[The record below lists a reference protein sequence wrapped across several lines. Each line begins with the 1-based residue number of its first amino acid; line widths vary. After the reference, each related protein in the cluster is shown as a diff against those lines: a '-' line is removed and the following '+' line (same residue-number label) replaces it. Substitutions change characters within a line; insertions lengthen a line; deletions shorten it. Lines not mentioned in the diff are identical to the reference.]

1 MSKQTTVMPSK
12 ETESNI
18 NGATHSQR
26 GCTSCRFCAAPLS
39 VNLVDLGMSPLCES
53 YLSANQLNAME
64 PFYPLHVFVCNQCY
78 LAQLGEYVR
87 PEHIFTEYAYFS
99 SYSDSWLKHSKKY
112 TDLMAERFSL
122 SAKSLVV
129 ELASNDGYLL
139 QYFVEKNIPVL
150 GIEPAANVAKVAV
163 EKGVPT
169 LVEFFGVELARKLA
183 ASGQRPDLLLG
194 NNVLAQVPDL
204 NDFVE
209 GMKILLKPGGVITM
223 EFPHL
228 LRLMDE
234 NQFDTIYH
242 EHFSYFSF
250 LTSEKIFA
258 AHGLTLFDVEELA
271 SHGGSLRIYARHAED
286 AAKPVSGAVEDLRRR
301 EVAAGLDR
309 IERYAEFEEK
319 VKETKRKLLEFLI
332 GAKREGKKVAGYGAP
347 GKGNTLL
354 NYCGVRTDFLDFTV
368 DRNPY
373 KQGRFLPGSHIPIFG
388 PEQLRAARPDYVFIL
403 PWNLKNEIM
412 EQLSFIRDWGGKFVV
427 PIPEVK
433 VYE

>member
-1 MSKQTTVMPSK
+1 MSNETSVMTSK
-12 ETESNI
+12 ETQSKEPGTTARKRGGSN
-18 NGATHSQR
+18 
-26 GCTSCRFCAAPLS
+26 CRFCAAPLS

-53 YLSANQLNAME
+53 YLAADQVNAME
-64 PFYPLHVFVCNQCY
+64 PFYPLHVFVCGQCF
-78 LAQLGEYVR
+78 LAQLEEYVQ
-87 PEHIFTEYAYFS
+87 PEHIFSEYAYFS
-99 SYSDSWLKHSKKY
+99 SYSDSWLRHSKKY
-112 TDLMAERFSL
+112 TDLMTQRFGL
-122 SAKSLVV
+122 GANSLVT

-139 QYFVEKNIPVL
+139 QYFVEKRIPVL

-163 EKGVPT
+163 DKGVPT
-169 LVEFFGVELARKLA
+169 LVEFFGVDLARKLA

-250 LTSEKIFA
+250 LTAERIFA
-258 AHGLTLFDVEELA
+258 AQGLTLFDVEEL
-271 SHGGSLRIYARHAED
+271 STHGGSLRIYARHAED
-286 AAKPVSGAVEDLRRR
+286 VTKSPTLAVDELRQR
-301 EVAAGLDR
+301 EENAGLNR
-309 IERYAEFEEK
+309 IDRYAAFEES
-319 VKETKRKLLEFLI
+319 VKETKRKLLDLFI
-332 GAKREGKKVAGYGAP
+332 RAKREGKKVVGYGAP

-354 NYCGVRTDFLDFTV
+354 NYCGIRTDMLDFTV

-373 KQGRFLPGSHIPIFG
+373 KHGRFLPGTHIPIFP
-388 PEQLRAARPDYVFIL
+388 PEQIRAAKPDYVFIL
-403 PWNLKNEIM
+403 PWNLKEEIM
-412 EQLSFIRDWGGKFVV
+412 EQLSYIRDWGGKFIV
-427 PIPEVK
+427 PIPEAM

>member
-1 MSKQTTVMPSK
+1 MSKQTAVMTNAEKQDNLNAS
-12 ETESNI
+12 TN
-18 NGATHSQR
+18 SQR
-26 GCTSCRFCAAPLS
+26 GSATCRFCAAPLS

-53 YLSANQLNAME
+53 YLTADQINAME
-64 PFYPLHVFVCNQCY
+64 PFYPLHVFVCSQCY

-87 PEHIFTEYAYFS
+87 AEHIFSEYAYFS

-112 TDLMAERFSL
+112 TDLMTQRFGL
-122 SAKSLVV
+122 GAKSLVV

-139 QYFVEKNIPVL
+139 QYFVEKSIPVL

-169 LVEFFGVELARKLA
+169 LVEFFGVDLARKLA

-204 NDFVE
+204 NDFVA
-209 GMKILLKPGGVITM
+209 GMKILLKPSGVITM

-250 LTSEKIFA
+250 ITTQKIFA
-258 AHGLTLFDVEELA
+258 EHGLVLFDVEELP

-286 AAKPVSGAVEDLRRR
+286 QSKSVSPAVVELLQR
-301 EVAAGLDR
+301 EQAAGLSQMD
-309 IERYAEFEEK
+309 RYAAFEEN

-332 GAKREGKKVAGYGAP
+332 HAKREGKKIAGYGAP

-354 NYCGVRTDFLDFTV
+354 NYCGIRTDFLDFTV

-373 KQGRFLPGSHIPIFG
+373 KQGRFLPGTHVPILA

-412 EQLSFIRDWGGKFVV
+412 EQLSFIREWGGKFIV
-427 PIPEVK
+427 PIPHVK

>member
-1 MSKQTTVMPSK
+1 MSKQMAVMTN
-12 ETESNI
+12 TEKQDDLNE
-18 NGATHSQR
+18 ATIRQR
-26 GCTSCRFCAAPLS
+26 GSTICRFCAAPLA

-53 YLSANQLNAME
+53 YLAADQINAME
-64 PFYPLHVFVCNQCY
+64 PFYPLHVFVCSQCY

-87 PEHIFTEYAYFS
+87 AEHIFSEYAYFS

-112 TDLMAERFSL
+112 TDLMTQRWAL
-122 SAKSLVV
+122 GAKSLVV

-163 EKGVPT
+163 DKGVPT
-169 LVEFFGVELARKLA
+169 LVEFFGVDLARKLV
-183 ASGQRPDLLLG
+183 ASGQQPDLLLG

-209 GMKILLKPGGVITM
+209 GMKILLKLGGVITM

-242 EHFSYFSF
+242 EHFSYFS
-250 LTSEKIFA
+250 LITTEKIFA
-258 AHGLTLFDVEELA
+258 AHGLKLFDVEELA

-286 AAKPVSGAVEDLRRR
+286 QSKPVTSAVTELLRR
-301 EVAAGLDR
+301 EQEAGLNR
-309 IERYAEFEEK
+309 IERYAEFEES

-332 GAKREGKKVAGYGAP
+332 QAKREGKKVIGYGAP

-354 NYCGVRTDFLDFTV
+354 NYCGIRTDFLDFTV

-373 KQGRFLPGSHIPIFG
+373 KHGRFLPGTHIPIFP
-388 PEQLRAARPDYVFIL
+388 PEHLRAARPDYVFIL

-412 EQLSFIRDWGGKFVV
+412 EQLSFIREWGGKFIV
-427 PIPEVK
+427 PIPSVK